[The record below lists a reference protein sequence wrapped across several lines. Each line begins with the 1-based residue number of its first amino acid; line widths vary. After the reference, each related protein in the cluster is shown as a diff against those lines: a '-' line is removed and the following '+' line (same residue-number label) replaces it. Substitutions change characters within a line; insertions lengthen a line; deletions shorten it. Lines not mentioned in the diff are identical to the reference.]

1 MLEMPIFNLPRWFII
16 IAAVIL
22 PGSGYVLT
30 GRPYRALTL
39 LCFLGFF
46 TFITYNLTGE
56 NISPIGRFS
65 GGIAIWCLSVVDIVG
80 KKRLRGYELSSK

>member
-1 MLEMPIFNLPRWFII
+1 MLEMPTFNFPRWFII
-16 IAAVIL
+16 TAAVIL

-39 LCFLGFF
+39 LCFMGFF
-46 TFITYNLTGE
+46 ALITYNFTGE

-80 KKRLRGYELSSK
+80 KKRRRNCELPN